1 MAEDLN
7 RISGKN
13 DTSGGLVVL
22 LSIITCG
29 IYGWFWLYQA
39 GDKINQGK
47 MQRGVPA
54 DSSLGI
60 LYLVLGIFGFSII
73 SYALIQ
79 NEINKFAVN

>member
-7 RISGKN
+7 RVSGKN
-13 DTSGGLVVL
+13 DTSGGIVVL

-29 IYGWFWLYQA
+29 IYQWFWLYQS
-39 GDKINQGK
+39 GEKINIGK
-47 MQRGVPA
+47 SQRGLVGDA
-54 DSSLGI
+54 NSGI

-79 NEINKFAVN
+79 NELNKLAVN